1 MKNNTKQL
9 IMLGLAIFLLFYKPT
24 SPLTAAVGF
33 LAGLVLLILSILTI
47 REHRAQ
53 IKKNK

>member
-1 MKNNTKQL
+1 MKYSTKQL

-24 SPLTAAVGF
+24 SPLMAAVGVIV
-33 LAGLVLLILSILTI
+33 GIVLLILSILTI

-53 IKKNK
+53 IKKDK